1 MNDKIAY
8 LEEKARELRTTIL
21 TMIHAAGSGHPGG
34 SLSAA
39 DYVTVLYYDEMHIDP
54 QNPKMEDRDRFI
66 LSKGHSC
73 PVLYSVLA
81 QKGYYDYE
89 IIHTLRKFGSILQGH
104 PDMNK
109 VPGVDMTT
117 GSLGQGLSV
126 GAGMAIGL
134 KSTNNSARV
143 FVSLGDGEINEGQV
157 WEAACTA
164 SKYKLDNLVA
174 IVDFNGIQN
183 DSFTKDIMP
192 MDNIADKWKSF
203 GWEVMV
209 CDGHDISDLV
219 KTFEEMK
226 AFRHAGRPICI
237 VANTIKG
244 KGVSFMEHVP
254 MWHGVAPNK
263 EEFTQALSEING
275 GDCNV

>member
-1 MNDKIAY
+1 MDKKIQF
-8 LEEKARELRTTIL
+8 LEEKAVELRTTIL
-21 TMIHAAGSGHPGG
+21 TMIHKAGSGHPGG

-39 DYVTVLYYDEMHIDP
+39 DYVTVLYHDEMNIDP
-54 QNPKMEDRDRFI
+54 ENPKMEDRDRFI

-73 PVLYSVLA
+73 PVLYSILA
-81 QKGYYDYE
+81 RKGYFDYD
-89 IIHTLRKFGSILQGH
+89 IINTLRQFGSILQGH

-134 KSTNNSARV
+134 KRAKNDARV
-143 FVSLGDGEINEGQV
+143 FVALGDGEINEGQI
-157 WEAACTA
+157 WEAAATA
-164 SKYKLDNLVA
+164 AKYELDNLVA

-192 MDNIADKWKSF
+192 MDDIADKWKSF
-203 GWEVMV
+203 GWEVLT
-209 CDGHDISDLV
+209 CNGHDIADLV
-219 KTFEEMK
+219 KTFDYMK
-226 AFRHAGRPICI
+226 RFRRRRKPVCI
-237 VANTIKG
+237 VANTVKG

-254 MWHGVAPNK
+254 MWHGVAPNV
-263 EEFTQALSEING
+263 EEFNQAIKEVNG
-275 GDCNV
+275 GGC

>member
-1 MNDKIAY
+1 MDKKIQF
-8 LEEKARELRTTIL
+8 LEEKAVELRTTIL
-21 TMIHAAGSGHPGG
+21 TMIHKAGSGHPGG

-39 DYVTVLYYDEMHIDP
+39 DYVTVLYYDEMNIDP
-54 QNPKMEDRDRFI
+54 TNPEMEDRDRFI

-81 QKGYYDYE
+81 QKGYYDYDV
-89 IIHTLRKFGSILQGH
+89 IHTLRKFGSILQGH

-134 KSTNNSARV
+134 KRANNDARV

-157 WEAACTA
+157 WEAAATA
-164 SKYKLDNLVA
+164 AKYELDNLVA

-192 MDNIADKWKSF
+192 MDDIADKWKSF
-203 GWEVMV
+203 GWEVLT
-209 CDGHDISDLV
+209 CNGHCIADLV
-219 KTFEEMK
+219 KTFDYMK
-226 AFRHAGRPICI
+226 RFRRRRKPICI
-237 VANTIKG
+237 VANTVKG

-254 MWHGVAPNK
+254 MWHGVAPNV
-263 EEFTQALSEING
+263 EEFNQAIKEVNG
-275 GDCNV
+275 GDC